1 MEIWDAYDEYENLT
15 GVDLVRGEAIP
26 EGLFH
31 LVCEIIVRH
40 VDGDYLLMQGDYSKP
55 NYGGWY
61 EVTAGGSALKGEDSI
76 SCAKRELV
84 EETGIAEGT
93 FRKIGSYVNHRN
105 GTIYH
110 NYLCITKCDKEAI
123 TLQEGETISYKWL
136 NETEFAKF
144 VNSDEMIHSQKL
156 RYESFFRDQ
165 GYCKA

>member
-1 MEIWDAYDEYENLT
+1 MEIWDAYDENENLT
-15 GVDLVRGEAIP
+15 GIDLIRGEAIP

-40 VDGDYLLMQGDYSKP
+40 EDGDYLLMQRDYRKP

-61 EVTAGGSALKGEDSI
+61 EVTAGGSALRGEDSI

-84 EETGIAEGT
+84 EETGISEGT
-93 FRKIGSYVNHRN
+93 FKKIGSYVNHRN

-110 NYLCITKCDKEAI
+110 NYLCLTQCDKKSI

-136 NETEFAKF
+136 NENAFIDF
-144 VNSDEMIHSQKL
+144 VNSDEIIYSQKL
-156 RYESFFRDQ
+156 RYESYFKEQ
-165 GYCKA
+165 GYLG